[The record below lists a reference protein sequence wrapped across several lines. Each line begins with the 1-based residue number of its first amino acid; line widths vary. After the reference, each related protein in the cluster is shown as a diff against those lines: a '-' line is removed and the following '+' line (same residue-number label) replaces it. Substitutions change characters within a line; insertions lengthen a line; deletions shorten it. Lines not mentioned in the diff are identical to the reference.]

1 MKKIILF
8 LFFLTTP
15 FAFSQIRINE
25 ICSSNNGNFFDEKFD
40 TPDWI
45 ELYNYSD
52 EPVNLSNW
60 SISDQSDYSSAWQLP
75 DTIIQPGGYFVVC
88 ASDRAVN
95 NAKSSSI
102 ISNGVSNVLYN
113 FEDQLSFINIKVEDD
128 FIFEVDYNS
137 FKCELNPH
145 KKLSLGGILIKDKL
159 APKSRMIGFFNYPNE
174 GRQVFVHSRDQEEV
188 YRGVEH
194 ISDRIKLSENSYVV
208 EKVRDSIYYRVIDE
222 ERNVILNK
230 KYIIPFEDEAFLGFT
245 ILTHDIEDFDTLNIN
260 SMKLN
265 GKELKVNE
273 FETINFHG
281 TNIYTSEN
289 EFCHTD
295 FKLSSGGDSLFL
307 FRNNFLNQ
315 SIKTIEISANKTFN
329 VDDNDIMYFGNPTPG
344 YENSEHYKDISR
356 INKELLD
363 VELINN
369 FDLLDKIDDSYTY
382 SREFE
387 TPNRNSNKL
396 VEYTSDTSNFLIVKR
411 FEDDKVDSEQFFLPL
426 IKPNNVINNLI
437 HFHLYTDTSYL
448 YNDFT
453 GIINQTFSFSKVK
466 AYLAISKNNKLL
478 FRDEIQLRKHGNF
491 SNIWR
496 KQTPF
501 RLIFDSDFKVKE
513 KESFFPYR
521 GEINGSAFV
530 LRNGGDDEKTMLR
543 SRFSYHTLKST
554 NLLAKDYNTVI
565 LNLNNRFWGV
575 YNLRE
580 RIDDDFLAD
589 YHNVSKSDIKS
600 FENDLQLK
608 YGSPV
613 EMIEFNKSLIENKR
627 NSYQSIDS
635 ILNIKNFID
644 YIFIHTFNIQHDWP
658 HNNVVAYSYG
668 EKWHYLAT
676 DMDYSYKYRGA
687 GADIDFINNVFEKN
701 ENITTRILHNLLK
714 SNKFVYEYINRSCDL
729 MNTSFSSNYLVSGFD
744 SLANY
749 FSQFKDIQN
758 QRWPNTLNNW
768 EEDTDEVRT
777 FLRDRASY
785 YYTHLQTYFEKG
797 PALLNLT
804 SFPSNAGSF
813 RVNTLT
819 IEESQ
824 WSGKYLQNVPVTI
837 TALPKHGYKFKKWNI
852 DSLGSS
858 ASITTTLSETM
869 NIEAIY
875 EERDPTAEKR
885 NLVINEIMYNADK
898 ENDTKDWIEL
908 YNAGTESVN
917 LIGWSMIDEDDTH
930 TPFVISND
938 VIIEPNEYIIFTR
951 NKTDFEALIDI
962 ENQVIGDFDYGFG
975 GNDIVILK
983 DAQGNTHDSVNYDN
997 NLPWPEGADGTGY
1010 TIELINPFLDNNVA
1024 SNWEISQPELGTPGL
1039 INSVYDDSI
1048 SSISINADE
1057 AEVDFVDNQLFVF
1070 SKQPIESL
1078 KLFDVNGRN
1087 ISIEYKISIYRAE
1100 SDLNHISDGLYF
1112 VNIKYLNGNE
1122 ETLKLIVD

>member
-1 MKKIILF
+1 MF
-8 LFFLTTP
+8 LLTTP

-25 ICSSNNGNFFDEKFD
+25 ICSSNKDNFYDEKFD

-45 ELYNYSD
+45 ELYNFSD

-60 SISDQSDYSSAWQLP
+60 SISDKSDYSSAWQLP

-88 ASDRAVN
+88 ASDRAIN
-95 NAKSSSI
+95 NAKSTSI

-128 FIFEVDYNS
+128 FIFEVDFNS

-208 EKVRDSIYYRVIDE
+208 EKVKDSIYYRVIDE

-230 KYIIPFEDEAFLGFT
+230 QYIIPFEDETFLGFT
-245 ILTHDIEDFDTLNIN
+245 VLTYDIEDFDTLNIN

-273 FETINFHG
+273 FETVNFHG

-289 EFCHTD
+289 EFSHTN
-295 FKLSSGGDSLFL
+295 FKLSSEGDSLFL

-315 SIKTIEISANKTFN
+315 TIKTINISANKTFN
-329 VDDNDIMYFGNPTPG
+329 VDNDKIMYFDNPTPG
-344 YENSEHYKDISR
+344 YENSEYFKDISK
-356 INKELLD
+356 INKKLLD

-369 FDLLDKIDDSYTY
+369 FDLLDNIDDSYTY

-387 TPNRNSNKL
+387 IPNRNSDKL

-411 FEDDKVDSEQFFLPL
+411 FEDDKADSEQFFLPL

-437 HFHLYTDTSYL
+437 HFHLYTDTNYL
-448 YNDFT
+448 YNDYT

-478 FRDEIQLRKHGNF
+478 LRDEIQLRKHGNF
-491 SNIWR
+491 SNIFRW
-496 KQTPF
+496 QTPF
-501 RLIFDSDFKVKE
+501 RLILDN
-513 KESFFPYR
+513 
-521 GEINGSAFV
+521 EINIKNENDLFPNRGKIHGSALV
-530 LRNGGDDEKTMLR
+530 LRNGGQDEKTMLR
-543 SRFSYHTLKST
+543 SRFSYHTLKRSH
-554 NLLAKDYNTVI
+554 LLTIDYNTAVV
-565 LNLNNRFWGV
+565 NLNNSFWGI
-575 YNLRE
+575 YHLRE

-589 YHNVSKSDIKS
+589 YHNVSKSEINS
-600 FENDLQLK
+600 FENDLELK

-613 EMIEFNKSLIENKR
+613 EMIEFNSSLIKNQR
-627 NSYQSIDS
+627 NSYESIDS

-687 GADIDFINNVFEKN
+687 GADIDFISNVFEKN
-701 ENITTRILHNLLK
+701 ENVTTRILHNLLK
-714 SNKFVYEYINRSCDL
+714 SNRFVYEYINRSCDL
-729 MNTSFSSNYLVSGFD
+729 MNTSFSSEYLVNGFD

-749 FSQFKDIQN
+749 FSQFKEIQN
-758 QRWPNTLNNW
+758 KRWPNTLNNW
-768 EEDTDEVRT
+768 EEDTEEVRT

-797 PALLNLT
+797 PALLNLS

-819 IEESQ
+819 IDESQ

-837 TALPKHGYKFKKWNI
+837 TAVPKIGYKFKKWNI

-858 ASITTTLSETM
+858 ASITTTLAETM

-875 EERDPTAEKR
+875 EELDPTADTV
-885 NLVINEIMYNADK
+885 LIVINEIMYNADK
-898 ENDTKDWIEL
+898 DKDTKDWVEL
-908 YNAGTESVN
+908 YNAGNISVN
-917 LIGWSMIDEDDTH
+917 LNGWSMIDEDDTH

-951 NKTDFEALIDI
+951 NKNDFEALINI

-997 NLPWPEGADGTGY
+997 NQPWPEGADGTGY
-1010 TIELINPFLDNNVA
+1010 TIELINPFLDNNIA

-1048 SSISINADE
+1048 TGINSESGKSAIDFIDKKLTVRSDIGIARLRLFDISGKMLN
-1057 AEVDFVDNQLFVF
+1057 VDFTINY
-1070 SKQPIESL
+1070 
-1078 KLFDVNGRN
+1078 N
-1087 ISIEYKISIYRAE
+1087 IAE
-1100 SDLNHISDGLYF
+1100 ADLNVINKGLYLL
-1112 VNIKYLNGNE
+1112 NIVYESGRE
-1122 ETLKLIVD
+1122 ETVKLIVD